1 LFLGYV
7 APPFLIAPP
16 QPPSH
21 PASQTMN
28 NDENEENL
36 KKLFNTHENGKKV
49 WGLIVSCST
58 TQWTIHHHPIIHY
71 IIYLT

>member
-28 NDENEENL
+28 NEENM